1 MNTSDILNSV
11 ELLDA
16 IKVITKLDKWNFM
29 KKYEPHEG
37 KGFINDND
45 ETVKSIKYELANSYP
60 GHSGSSLALTLRDIE
75 YIAKNNFT
83 IINYLRRR
91 HFLLFIQNYE
101 VYKNKLFQNEDII
114 KYIFKFL

>member
-1 MNTSDILNSV
+1 MNANDILNSV

-37 KGFINDND
+37 KGFMNDND
-45 ETVKSIKYELANSYP
+45 ETIRTIKYELANSYP
-60 GHSGSSLALTLRDIE
+60 GHSGSSLIITLRNIE

-83 IINYLRRR
+83 IINYLRRKD
-91 HFLLFIQNYE
+91 FLLFIQNDK